1 MFVIFYNLPLC
12 YCATKNWWQTPGC
25 CLISGVNLQRDI
37 YLWPSGRVDNLP
49 LNIKTWKLHKF
60 KIWGWWRLKVNYI
73 FWDRLWSL
81 QLILLRGLFQ
91 QSSHLS
97 LGKVFNYTELP
108 LLTHI
113 LCRPSWDTVRA
124 HEDVQTSWFFNS
136 GNFCLTHLND
146 ESFNHPRWSKRSLKF
161 EKFDE
166 WPFEW
171 GIWCFT
177 EVVLPR
183 TDSL

>member
-1 MFVIFYNLPLC
+1 MITNNIFYFINALKFLRFFTICNFVIVLQKMMTNARLLFDFWSQF
-12 YCATKNWWQTPGC
+12 TK
-25 CLISGVNLQRDI
+25 R

-81 QLILLRGLFQ
+81 QLILLKGLFQ

-108 LLTHI
+108 LLTHT

-124 HEDVQTSWFFNS
+124 HEDVQTSFF
-136 GNFCLTHLND
+136 
-146 ESFNHPRWSKRSLKF
+146 
-161 EKFDE
+161 
-166 WPFEW
+166 
-171 GIWCFT
+171 
-177 EVVLPR
+177 
-183 TDSL
+183 